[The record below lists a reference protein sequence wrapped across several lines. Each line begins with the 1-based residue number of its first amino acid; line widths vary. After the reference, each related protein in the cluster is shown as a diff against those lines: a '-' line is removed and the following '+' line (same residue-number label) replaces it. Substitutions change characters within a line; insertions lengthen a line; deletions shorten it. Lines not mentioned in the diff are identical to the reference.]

1 MSQRTLSVGGV
12 PEHFNVLWHWGREK
26 NEFASH
32 GIDLQWRDF
41 PGGTGALVSALAE
54 GTLDVAVMLT
64 EGAIAAR
71 ERGSDVRIISQYVS
85 SPLTWGVH
93 VLASSRFYDDSE
105 LGTARIAISRF
116 GSGSHL
122 MALVEARRR
131 GLNPAGLTF
140 VVVSDLVGARKA
152 LAECRA
158 DFFLWEKYTTKPLV
172 DSGEWRRVGEVV
184 TPWPAFV
191 VTTRSAWA
199 DRNADELTR
208 VLSVLDR
215 RALEAYADHQ
225 GTAAAVATRYGL
237 QRTDAQT
244 WLASTQ
250 WSPKAPITEATEL
263 SVIENLRD
271 AGVLG
276 QP

>member
-1 MSQRTLSVGGV
+1 MALRTLSVGGV
-12 PEHFNVLWHWGREK
+12 PEHFNVLWHWGRER
-26 NEFASH
+26 NAFAEQ
-32 GIDLQWRDF
+32 GIDLRWQDF
-41 PGGTGALVSALAE
+41 PGGTGALVSALTD

-71 ERGSDVRIISQYVS
+71 ERGADVRIISQFVS

-93 VLASSRFYDDSE
+93 VHATSVFRDDTG
-105 LGTARIAISRF
+105 LGSHRVAISRY

-131 GLNPAGLTF
+131 GANASGMTF
-140 VVVSDLVGARKA
+140 VVVSDLAGARTA
-152 LAECRA
+152 LAEGRA

-191 VTTRSAWA
+191 VTARSDWA
-199 DRNADELTR
+199 EENALNLQR
-208 VLSVLDR
+208 VLAVLER
-215 RALEAYADHQ
+215 RATEAYADQ
-225 GTAAAVATRYGL
+225 QRTVCDIAARYGL
-237 QRTDAQT
+237 QPVDVQA

-250 WSPKAPITEATEL
+250 WSPRATLSAGTEQ
-263 SVIENLRD
+263 SVVDILRQ
-271 AGVLG
+271 AGVL
-276 QP
+276 P